1 MTMKK
6 KYYEAE
12 AEIVS
17 FENEDIITSSL
28 GNTYNFG
35 EGYDDIE
42 GGAPDSQDYGS
53 GTNPLWNK

>member
-1 MTMKK
+1 MKMKK

-28 GNTYNFG
+28 NTYYFS
-35 EGYDDIE
+35 EGYENIE
-42 GGAPDSQDYGS
+42 DGAPDSQNYGS

>member
-1 MTMKK
+1 MKK

-28 GNTYNFG
+28 GTYNFG
-35 EGYDDIE
+35 TDGYEENVDD
-42 GGAPDSQDYGS
+42 APDSQNYGS